1 MTLCGTRCGCEA
13 GADPSAVCGWERRC
27 WRCARRWGSWVPAGT
42 GWSGRSWCHPGH
54 SAGEG
59 GGAEPP
65 PPRLGF
71 PTGGSGCGAR
81 AVCRQ
86 RSPPQLPG
94 RGRPRALLLPTCA
107 LLSRFLCFLPEL
119 FCSPVFPGAHA
130 QGAGRGNGTGE
141 AGGAPSPV
149 RCAVQLWGGG
159 PGPSHP
165 PRKELFPALPPSNP
179 AVVMGIK
186 RGVSSGVF
194 GGGGFARFV
203 PGGCEPERAV
213 PRSAQQEEQSCELS
227 LSSSLCSLLSLTAS
241 LSHGSH
247 VQPPAG
253 PRGGSGRCGDKA
265 CGYGAGSGRGSRP
278 HFPTAPR
285 SPGVSEGAG
294 GCRELGGS
302 LWSQRAPL
310 IL

>member
-1 MTLCGTRCGCEA
+1 M
-13 GADPSAVCGWERRC
+13 P
-27 WRCARRWGSWVPAGT
+27 CA
-42 GWSGRSWCHPGH
+42 
-54 SAGEG
+54 
-59 GGAEPP
+59 
-65 PPRLGF
+65 
-71 PTGGSGCGAR
+71 GGSGD
-81 AVCRQ
+81 
-86 RSPPQLPG
+86 
-94 RGRPRALLLPTCA
+94 
-107 LLSRFLCFLPEL
+107 
-119 FCSPVFPGAHA
+119 
-130 QGAGRGNGTGE
+130 
-141 AGGAPSPV
+141 AGGAPGAGARGFLQEQGGAGGVGVIPATALGRAGVRSRPLRASVSPRGGAAVGRV
-149 RCAVQLWGGG
+149 RFAGSAPPPRCRAGGGPELSCSPPARFFLAFSVSFRSFFAHRCFPVHTPRVRGEETAPGRPGGLPAPCAARCSCGGG

>member
-1 MTLCGTRCGCEA
+1 ML
-13 GADPSAVCGWERRC
+13 AVRPALGLVGSCRNRVEREELVSSRPQ
-27 WRCARRWGSWVPAGT
+27 RWG
-42 GWSGRSWCHPGH
+42 GR
-54 SAGEG
+54 
-59 GGAEPP
+59 
-65 PPRLGF
+65 
-71 PTGGSGCGAR
+71 GCGAAPSAPRFPHGGERLWGACGLQAALPPPAAGPGAAPSSPAPHLR
-81 AVCRQ
+81 ASFSLSLFPSGAFLLTGVSRCTRPGCGE
-86 RSPPQLPG
+86 RKRHRGG
-94 RGRPRALLLPTCA
+94 RGGSQPRAL
-107 LLSRFLCFLPEL
+107 R
-119 FCSPVFPGAHA
+119 GA
-130 QGAGRGNGTGE
+130 
-141 AGGAPSPV
+141 
-149 RCAVQLWGGG
+149 AVGGG

>member
-1 MTLCGTRCGCEA
+1 M
-13 GADPSAVCGWERRC
+13 
-27 WRCARRWGSWVPAGT
+27 
-42 GWSGRSWCHPGH
+42 RSRPLRA
-54 SAGEG
+54 SVSPR
-59 GGAEPP
+59 GGAAVGRVRFAGSAPP
-65 PPRLGF
+65 PP
-71 PTGGSGCGAR
+71 
-81 AVCRQ
+81 
-86 RSPPQLPG
+86 LPG

-285 SPGVSEGAG
+285 SPGVSERAG